1 LKYSLI
7 VILVLLMTTSSA
19 MAQHV
24 EQGDREIQVNAF
36 FFAVSG
42 VSMLNLSGSYGYYK
56 TDKLELG
63 GGPSI
68 SRLDYGFGSS
78 TTIGLTLFGRYN
90 LTARDQIV
98 PYLSAQFYQYDIAPD
113 DPMGFADF
121 AFLQCGGGFKYFIN
135 EYIAYDVSGNLGFSL
150 GGGDVSFI
158 AVGGLSAFF

>member
-1 LKYSLI
+1 
-7 VILVLLMTTSSA
+7 MTASSA
-19 MAQHV
+19 MAQHI

-56 TDKLELG
+56 TEKLEIG

-68 SRLDYGFGSS
+68 SRLDYGFGSN

-90 LTARDQIV
+90 LTARDKIV

-113 DPMGFADF
+113 DPMGFADY
-121 AFLQCGGGFKYFIN
+121 AFLQCGAGFKYFIN

>member
-1 LKYSLI
+1 MRHSFI
-7 VILVLLMTTSSA
+7 VILVLLMTASSA

-42 VSMLNLSGSYGYYK
+42 LSMLNISGSYGYFK

-68 SRLDYGFGSS
+68 TRVSFGDNSD
-78 TTIGLTLFGRYN
+78 TTVGLTFFGRYN

-98 PYLSAQFYQYDIAPD
+98 PYLSAQFYQFDIAPE
-113 DPMGFADF
+113 DPMGFSDY
-121 AFLQCGGGFKYFIN
+121 AFIQVGGGFKYFIN

-150 GGGDVSFI
+150 GGGDVCFLAI
-158 AVGGLSAFF
+158 GGLSAFF